1 MKCIFSEGLVKKKQ
15 FIYHIINSSSYN
27 NIQQHN
33 NIQQQ
38 HNNIQQQKQNIQ
50 QQMYHSNIEQNIY
63 KYLSTTYNNNIIQQ
77 QKQQDIM

>member
-15 FIYHIINSSSYN
+15 SIYHIINSSSYN
-27 NIQQHN
+27 SI
-33 NIQQQ
+33 QQ

-50 QQMYHSNIEQNIY
+50 QQMYHSNIEQNIH
-63 KYLSTTYNNNIIQQ
+63 KHLSTTYNNNIIQQ